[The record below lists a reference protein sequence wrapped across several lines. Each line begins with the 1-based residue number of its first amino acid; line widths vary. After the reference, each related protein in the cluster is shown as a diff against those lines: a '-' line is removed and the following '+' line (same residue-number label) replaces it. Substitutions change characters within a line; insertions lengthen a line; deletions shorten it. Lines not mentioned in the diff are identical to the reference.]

1 MNFVLILN
9 DLYWGSLQGFRAC
22 DCFCNVAVI
31 KCALREQCP
40 QFDPGRKH
48 AFDVLCTENEKNKI
62 PQRTEHV
69 LHQESFCT
77 VVVITCASHA
87 QVPQYEPGRK
97 HTKYVAEPSILLS
110 NFNSRTRSIV
120 KW

>member
-9 DLYWGSLQGFRAC
+9 DSYWGSLQGFRAC

-31 KCALREQCP
+31 TCALGEQCP
-40 QFDPGRKH
+40 QFDPGQKH
-48 AFDVLCTENEKNKI
+48 AFDVLFTENEKRTI

-69 LHQESFCT
+69 LHQASFCS

-87 QVPQYEPGRK
+87 QGAQFEPGRK
-97 HTKYVAEPSILLS
+97 HTKYVAEPGCLLS
-110 NFNSRTRSIV
+110 NFNWR
-120 KW
+120 K